1 MCMTSYFMQRRQNA
15 EGRMAFYRNYLG
27 VSSCTYLVCCVCP
40 SNQENLYGG
49 GGREEEPDL
58 FIFTR

>member
-1 MCMTSYFMQRRQNA
+1 MCMTSYFA
-15 EGRMAFYRNYLG
+15 TKAKCGKKVAFYRNYLG

-40 SNQENLYGG
+40 SNQEDLYGG